1 MAEKDFKLDQD
12 QTSRSKST
20 DVTTEPQNK
29 TAPIVEAK
37 TGDKEP
43 PKAVDTNEVLRKAR
57 EAEFDRNK
65 KRIERKAEIL
75 SEYGNLESMIPL
87 GHEYWNLGS

>member
-1 MAEKDFKLDQD
+1 MAEKKFSMD
-12 QTSRSKST
+12 KSE
-20 DVTTEPQNK
+20 VTTDAAVATEVK
-29 TAPIVEAK
+29 TEELEVK
-37 TGDKEP
+37 
-43 PKAVDTNEVLRKAR
+43 PKVDTNEVLRKAR